1 MSGATHAAL
10 DHRQQVCTITWQ
22 LSERDNNVNA
32 LYVVVLYNPPLI
44 PVCYQ
49 LLAGFQTPYPGAVT
63 PGFSTPS
70 GDLDLT
76 KIGEARKSLVGVK
89 LDQVMCL
96 TDIIVLNI

>member
-1 MSGATHAAL
+1 ML
-10 DHRQQVCTITWQ
+10 CI
-22 LSERDNNVNA
+22 
-32 LYVVVLYNPPLI
+32 
-44 PVCYQ
+44 YQ

-89 LDQVMCL
+89 LDQVIYL
-96 TDIIVLNI
+96 

>member
-1 MSGATHAAL
+1 MPCDLLELTNSCIL
-10 DHRQQVCTITWQ
+10 
-22 LSERDNNVNA
+22 
-32 LYVVVLYNPPLI
+32 
-44 PVCYQ
+44 Q

-89 LDQVMCL
+89 LDQVTAL
-96 TDIIVLNI
+96 EKF

>member
-1 MSGATHAAL
+1 M
-10 DHRQQVCTITWQ
+10 
-22 LSERDNNVNA
+22 
-32 LYVVVLYNPPLI
+32 
-44 PVCYQ
+44 CYQ

-89 LDQVMCL
+89 LDQVMYL